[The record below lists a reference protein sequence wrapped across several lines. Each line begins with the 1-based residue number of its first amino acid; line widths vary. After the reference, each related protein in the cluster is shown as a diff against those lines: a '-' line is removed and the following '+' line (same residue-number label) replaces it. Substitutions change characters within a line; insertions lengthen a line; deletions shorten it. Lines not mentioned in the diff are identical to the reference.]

1 MMLITRFSDHSLR
14 MQIALVFGTLVVTL
28 SVLLSLGFGELLKHR
43 IQRDAGSSLQVVA
56 ENAGKLL
63 ALGLMQ
69 RSLEAEVM
77 ASAEV
82 VWSKGLDSAEAQHML
97 ARSQAMQPTNL
108 WIGVADAQGVVRN
121 ATRGLLVGQSVAQ
134 RPWFQHGLEGV
145 HVGDVHPAK
154 LLESLLPPTATGEPH
169 RFVDFAAPI
178 RIGPTTVGVLGI
190 HGSWQWTREVLES
203 LTPASSDESALE
215 LFIFDREGQLIFAP
229 GGQTEVMRSAGQ
241 RLPEDISVNNNR
253 DGDRTQTTVVQ
264 WRDGKR
270 YLTAATQLQP
280 RNAASDLGW
289 RIVARQPVELAFAE
303 ADNTVQLAL
312 VIGLT
317 AALLASA
324 LAWLAARRLSVDLY
338 ALADAASAV
347 EAGLPG
353 SDIPT
358 MQSSREVQQLSQSLG
373 RMTHRLLAAREA
385 MEEKVRLRTLELEAA
400 NRALDLQ
407 ARTDALTGLL
417 NRRGFETQ
425 MAFAVALARRSSR
438 PLSLITVDV
447 DHFKRV
453 NDTYGHEA
461 GDEVLRRLART
472 LESRLRGSDVVAR
485 LGEKSSWRCCPTP
498 TWTAPSPLRRPLS
511 PPWQSNR
518 TRSWAPSPSA
528 QVSQPCAAQ
537 TTTAPPCC
545 VGAMQRSTRPRA
557 RDATGSAWR
566 REGCPSPQWRRP
578 PVLRAVAPGFR
589 LAARVPQ
596 NTAAVGLTALADQRP
611 ERQPPT
617 PIAPGHRAGGPAS
630 STCSRSGREL
640 PCAAQRH

>member
-1 MMLITRFSDHSLR
+1 MMFITRFSDHSLR
-14 MQIALVFGTLVVTL
+14 MQIALVFGTLVVGL

-43 IQRDAGSSLQVVA
+43 IQRDAGNSLQVVA

-97 ARSQAMQPTNL
+97 ARSQAMQPTNV

-121 ATRGLLVGQSVAQ
+121 ATNGLLVGQSVAQ
-134 RPWFQHGLEGV
+134 RPWFQHGLQGV
-145 HVGDVHPAK
+145 HVGDVHAAQ

-178 RIGPTTVGVLGI
+178 RIGPTTVGVFAI

-215 LFIFDREGQLIFAP
+215 LFIFDRQGTLIFAP
-229 GGQTEVMRSAGQ
+229 GGRTEVMRAAGQ
-241 RLPEDISVNNNR
+241 RLPEGIQINNNR
-253 DGDRTQTTVVQ
+253 DGGGSTQTTVARWQ
-264 WRDGKR
+264 DGKR

-303 ADNTVQLAL
+303 ADDSVQLAL
-312 VIGLT
+312 AIGLV
-317 AALLASA
+317 AALFASA

-338 ALADAASAV
+338 ALADAASGV
-347 EAGLPG
+347 EAGRPG
-353 SDIPT
+353 SDIPA

-373 RMTHRLLAAREA
+373 RMTHHLVAAREA

-485 LGEKSSWRCCPTP
+485 LGGEEFVALLPDTDLNGAQSIAHALV
-498 TWTAPSPLRRPLS
+498 TAMAEQQDPVVGTITVSAGVATMRGADDNGAAMLRRGDAALYEAKG
-511 PPWQSNR
+511 QGRNR
-518 TRSWAPSPSA
+518 
-528 QVSQPCAAQ
+528 V
-537 TTTAPPCC
+537 C
-545 VGAMQRSTRPRA
+545 VEA
-557 RDATGSAWR
+557 
-566 REGCPSPQWRRP
+566 
-578 PVLRAVAPGFR
+578 
-589 LAARVPQ
+589 
-596 NTAAVGLTALADQRP
+596 
-611 ERQPPT
+611 
-617 PIAPGHRAGGPAS
+617 
-630 STCSRSGREL
+630 
-640 PCAAQRH
+640 

>member
-1 MMLITRFSDHSLR
+1 MMFITRFSDHSLR
-14 MQIALVFGTLVVTL
+14 MQIALVFGTLVVGL

-43 IQRDAGSSLQVVA
+43 IQRDAGNSLQVVA

-97 ARSQAMQPTNL
+97 ARSQAMQPTNV

-121 ATRGLLVGQSVAQ
+121 ATNGLLVGQSVAQ
-134 RPWFQHGLEGV
+134 RPWFQHGLQGV
-145 HVGDVHPAK
+145 HVGDVHAAQ

-178 RIGPTTVGVLGI
+178 RIGPTTVGVFAI

-215 LFIFDREGQLIFAP
+215 LFIFDRQGTLIFAP
-229 GGQTEVMRSAGQ
+229 GGRTEVMRAAGQ
-241 RLPEDISVNNNR
+241 RLPEGIQINNNR
-253 DGDRTQTTVVQ
+253 GGNTQTTVARWQ
-264 WRDGKR
+264 DGKR

-303 ADNTVQLAL
+303 ADDTVQLAL
-312 VIGLT
+312 AIGLV
-317 AALLASA
+317 AALFASA

-338 ALADAASAV
+338 ALADAASGV
-347 EAGLPG
+347 EAGRPG
-353 SDIPT
+353 SDIPA

-373 RMTHRLLAAREA
+373 RMTHHLLAAREA

-485 LGEKSSWRCCPTP
+485 LGGEEFVALLPDTDLNGAQSIAQALV
-498 TWTAPSPLRRPLS
+498 TAMAEQQDPVVGTITVSAGVATMRGAEDNGAAMLRRGDAALYEAKG
-511 PPWQSNR
+511 QGRNR
-518 TRSWAPSPSA
+518 
-528 QVSQPCAAQ
+528 V
-537 TTTAPPCC
+537 C
-545 VGAMQRSTRPRA
+545 VEA
-557 RDATGSAWR
+557 
-566 REGCPSPQWRRP
+566 
-578 PVLRAVAPGFR
+578 
-589 LAARVPQ
+589 
-596 NTAAVGLTALADQRP
+596 
-611 ERQPPT
+611 
-617 PIAPGHRAGGPAS
+617 
-630 STCSRSGREL
+630 
-640 PCAAQRH
+640 

>member
-1 MMLITRFSDHSLR
+1 MMFITRFSDHSLR
-14 MQIALVFGTLVVTL
+14 MQIALVFGTLVVGL

-43 IQRDAGSSLQVVA
+43 IQRDAGNSLQVVA

-97 ARSQAMQPTNL
+97 ARSQAMQPTNV

-121 ATRGLLVGQSVAQ
+121 ATNGLLVGQSVAQ
-134 RPWFQHGLEGV
+134 RPWFQHGLQGV
-145 HVGDVHPAK
+145 HVGDVHAAQ

-178 RIGPTTVGVLGI
+178 RIGPTTVGVFAI

-215 LFIFDREGQLIFAP
+215 LFIFDRQGTLIFAP
-229 GGQTEVMRSAGQ
+229 GGRTEVMRAAGQ
-241 RLPEDISVNNNR
+241 RLPEGIQINNNR
-253 DGDRTQTTVVQ
+253 DGGGSTQTTVARWQ
-264 WRDGKR
+264 DGKR

-303 ADNTVQLAL
+303 ADDTVQLAL
-312 VIGLT
+312 AIGLV
-317 AALLASA
+317 AALFASA
-324 LAWLAARRLSVDLY
+324 LAWLAARRLSVDLD
-338 ALADAASAV
+338 ALADAASGV
-347 EAGLPG
+347 EAGRPG
-353 SDIPT
+353 SDIPA

-373 RMTHRLLAAREA
+373 SMTHRLLAAREA

-453 NDTYGHEA
+453 NDTHGHEA

-485 LGEKSSWRCCPTP
+485 LGGEEFVALLPDTDLNGAQSIAQALV
-498 TWTAPSPLRRPLS
+498 TAMAEQQDPVVGTITVSAGVATMRGAEDNGAAMLRRGDAALYDAKG
-511 PPWQSNR
+511 QGRNR
-518 TRSWAPSPSA
+518 
-528 QVSQPCAAQ
+528 V
-537 TTTAPPCC
+537 C
-545 VGAMQRSTRPRA
+545 VEA
-557 RDATGSAWR
+557 
-566 REGCPSPQWRRP
+566 
-578 PVLRAVAPGFR
+578 
-589 LAARVPQ
+589 
-596 NTAAVGLTALADQRP
+596 
-611 ERQPPT
+611 
-617 PIAPGHRAGGPAS
+617 
-630 STCSRSGREL
+630 
-640 PCAAQRH
+640 

>member
-1 MMLITRFSDHSLR
+1 MMFITRFSDHSLR
-14 MQIALVFGTLVVTL
+14 MQIALVFGTLVVGL

-43 IQRDAGSSLQVVA
+43 IRRDAGNSLQGVA

-63 ALGLMQ
+63 AQGLMQ

-97 ARSQAMQPTNL
+97 ARSQAMQPTNV

-121 ATRGLLVGQSVAQ
+121 ATGGLLVGQSVAQ
-134 RPWFQHGLEGV
+134 RPWFQQGLDGV
-145 HVGDVHPAK
+145 HVGDVHPAQ

-178 RIGPTTVGVLGI
+178 RIGPTTVGVFAI

-215 LFIFDREGQLIFAP
+215 LFIFDRQGTLIFAP
-229 GGQTEVMRSAGQ
+229 GGRTEVMRAAGQ
-241 RLPEDISVNNNR
+241 RLPEGIQINNNR
-253 DGDRTQTTVVQ
+253 EGGGNTQTAVARWQ
-264 WRDGKR
+264 DGKR

-303 ADNTVQLAL
+303 ADDTVQLAL
-312 VIGLT
+312 AIGLA

-347 EAGLPG
+347 EAGRPG
-353 SDIPT
+353 SDIPA

-373 RMTHRLLAAREA
+373 SMTHRLLAAREA

-485 LGEKSSWRCCPTP
+485 LGGEEFVALLPDTDLTGAQSIAQALV
-498 TWTAPSPLRRPLS
+498 TAMAEQQDPVVGTITVSAGVATMRGAEDNGAAMLRRGDAALYEAKG
-511 PPWQSNR
+511 QGRNR
-518 TRSWAPSPSA
+518 
-528 QVSQPCAAQ
+528 V
-537 TTTAPPCC
+537 C
-545 VGAMQRSTRPRA
+545 VEA
-557 RDATGSAWR
+557 
-566 REGCPSPQWRRP
+566 
-578 PVLRAVAPGFR
+578 
-589 LAARVPQ
+589 
-596 NTAAVGLTALADQRP
+596 
-611 ERQPPT
+611 
-617 PIAPGHRAGGPAS
+617 
-630 STCSRSGREL
+630 
-640 PCAAQRH
+640 

>member
-1 MMLITRFSDHSLR
+1 MMFITRFSDHSLR
-14 MQIALVFGTLVVTL
+14 MQIALVFGTLVVGL

-43 IQRDAGSSLQVVA
+43 IQRDAGNSLQVVA

-97 ARSQAMQPTNL
+97 ARSQAMQPTNV

-121 ATRGLLVGQSVAQ
+121 ATNGLLVGQSVAQ
-134 RPWFQHGLEGV
+134 RPWFQHGLQGV
-145 HVGDVHPAK
+145 HVGDVHAAQ

-178 RIGPTTVGVLGI
+178 RIGPTTVGVFAI

-215 LFIFDREGQLIFAP
+215 LFIFDRQGTLIFAP
-229 GGQTEVMRSAGQ
+229 GGRTEVMRAAGQ
-241 RLPEDISVNNNR
+241 RLPEGIQINNNR
-253 DGDRTQTTVVQ
+253 DGGGSTQTTVARWQ
-264 WRDGKR
+264 DGKR

-303 ADNTVQLAL
+303 ADDTVQLAL
-312 VIGLT
+312 AIGLV
-317 AALLASA
+317 AALFASV

-338 ALADAASAV
+338 AQADAASGV
-347 EAGLPG
+347 EAGRPG
-353 SDIPT
+353 SDIPA

-373 RMTHRLLAAREA
+373 RMTHHLLAAREA

-485 LGEKSSWRCCPTP
+485 LGGEEFVALLPDTDLNGAQSIAQALV
-498 TWTAPSPLRRPLS
+498 TAMAEQQDPVVGTITVSAGVATMRGAEDNGAAMLRRGDAALYEAKG
-511 PPWQSNR
+511 QGRNR
-518 TRSWAPSPSA
+518 
-528 QVSQPCAAQ
+528 V
-537 TTTAPPCC
+537 C
-545 VGAMQRSTRPRA
+545 VEA
-557 RDATGSAWR
+557 
-566 REGCPSPQWRRP
+566 
-578 PVLRAVAPGFR
+578 
-589 LAARVPQ
+589 
-596 NTAAVGLTALADQRP
+596 
-611 ERQPPT
+611 
-617 PIAPGHRAGGPAS
+617 
-630 STCSRSGREL
+630 
-640 PCAAQRH
+640 

>member
-14 MQIALVFGTLVVTL
+14 MQIALVFGALVVGL

-43 IQRDAGSSLQVVA
+43 IQRDAGNSLQVVA

-97 ARSQAMQPTNL
+97 ARSQAMQPTNV

-121 ATRGLLVGQSVAQ
+121 ATNGLLVGQSVAQ
-134 RPWFQHGLEGV
+134 RPWFQHGLQGV
-145 HVGDVHPAK
+145 HVGDVHAAQ

-178 RIGPTTVGVLGI
+178 RIGPTTVGVFAI

-215 LFIFDREGQLIFAP
+215 LFIFDRQGTLIFAP
-229 GGQTEVMRSAGQ
+229 GGRTEVMRAAGQ
-241 RLPEDISVNNNR
+241 RLPEGIQINNNR
-253 DGDRTQTTVVQ
+253 DGGGSTQTTVARWQ
-264 WRDGKR
+264 DGKR

-303 ADNTVQLAL
+303 ADDTVQLAL
-312 VIGLT
+312 AIGLV
-317 AALLASA
+317 AALFASA

-338 ALADAASAV
+338 ALADAASGV
-347 EAGLPG
+347 EAGRPG
-353 SDIPT
+353 SDIPA

-373 RMTHRLLAAREA
+373 RMTHHLLAAREA

-485 LGEKSSWRCCPTP
+485 LGGEEFVALLPDTDLNGAQSIAQALV
-498 TWTAPSPLRRPLS
+498 TAMAEQQDPVVGTITVSAGVATMRGAEDNGAAMLRRGDAALYEAKG
-511 PPWQSNR
+511 QGRNR
-518 TRSWAPSPSA
+518 
-528 QVSQPCAAQ
+528 V
-537 TTTAPPCC
+537 C
-545 VGAMQRSTRPRA
+545 VEA
-557 RDATGSAWR
+557 
-566 REGCPSPQWRRP
+566 
-578 PVLRAVAPGFR
+578 
-589 LAARVPQ
+589 
-596 NTAAVGLTALADQRP
+596 
-611 ERQPPT
+611 
-617 PIAPGHRAGGPAS
+617 
-630 STCSRSGREL
+630 
-640 PCAAQRH
+640 

>member
-14 MQIALVFGTLVVTL
+14 MQIALVFGTLVVGL

-43 IQRDAGSSLQVVA
+43 IQRDAGNSLQVVA

-97 ARSQAMQPTNL
+97 ARSQAMQPTNV
-108 WIGVADAQGVVRN
+108 WIGVADAQGMVRN
-121 ATRGLLVGQSVAQ
+121 ATNGLLVGQSVAQ
-134 RPWFQHGLEGV
+134 RPWFQHGLQGV
-145 HVGDVHPAK
+145 HVGDVHAAQ

-178 RIGPTTVGVLGI
+178 RIGPTTVGVFAI

-215 LFIFDREGQLIFAP
+215 LFIFDRQGTLIFAP
-229 GGQTEVMRSAGQ
+229 GGRTEVMRAAGQ
-241 RLPEDISVNNNR
+241 RLPEGIQINNNR
-253 DGDRTQTTVVQ
+253 DGGGSTQTTVARWQ
-264 WRDGKR
+264 DGKR

-303 ADNTVQLAL
+303 ADDTVQLAL
-312 VIGLT
+312 AIGLV

-338 ALADAASAV
+338 ALADAASGV
-347 EAGLPG
+347 EAGRPG
-353 SDIPT
+353 SDIPA

-373 RMTHRLLAAREA
+373 RMTHHLVAAREA

-485 LGEKSSWRCCPTP
+485 LGGEEFVALLPDTDLNGAQSIAQALV
-498 TWTAPSPLRRPLS
+498 TAMAEQQDPVVGTITVSAGVATMRGAEDTGAAMLRRGDAALYEAKG
-511 PPWQSNR
+511 QGRNR
-518 TRSWAPSPSA
+518 
-528 QVSQPCAAQ
+528 V
-537 TTTAPPCC
+537 C
-545 VGAMQRSTRPRA
+545 VEA
-557 RDATGSAWR
+557 
-566 REGCPSPQWRRP
+566 
-578 PVLRAVAPGFR
+578 
-589 LAARVPQ
+589 
-596 NTAAVGLTALADQRP
+596 
-611 ERQPPT
+611 
-617 PIAPGHRAGGPAS
+617 
-630 STCSRSGREL
+630 
-640 PCAAQRH
+640 

>member
-14 MQIALVFGTLVVTL
+14 MQIALVFGALVVCL

-43 IQRDAGSSLQVVA
+43 IQRDAGNSLQVVA

-97 ARSQAMQPTNL
+97 ARSQAMQPTNV

-121 ATRGLLVGQSVAQ
+121 ATNGLLVGQSVAQ
-134 RPWFQHGLEGV
+134 RPWFQHGLQGV
-145 HVGDVHPAK
+145 HVGDVHAAQ

-178 RIGPTTVGVLGI
+178 RIGPTTVGVFAI

-215 LFIFDREGQLIFAP
+215 LFIFDRQGTLIFAP
-229 GGQTEVMRSAGQ
+229 GGRTEVMRAAGQ
-241 RLPEDISVNNNR
+241 RLPEGIQINNNR
-253 DGDRTQTTVVQ
+253 DGGGSTQTTVARWQ
-264 WRDGKR
+264 DGKR

-303 ADNTVQLAL
+303 ADDTVQLAL
-312 VIGLT
+312 AIGLV
-317 AALLASA
+317 AALFASA

-338 ALADAASAV
+338 ALADAASGV
-347 EAGLPG
+347 EAGRPG
-353 SDIPT
+353 SDIPA

-373 RMTHRLLAAREA
+373 RMTHHLVAAREA

-485 LGEKSSWRCCPTP
+485 LGGEEFVALLPDTDLNGAQSIAQALV
-498 TWTAPSPLRRPLS
+498 TAMAEQQDPVVGTITVSAGVATMRGAEDNGAAMLRRGDAALYEAKG
-511 PPWQSNR
+511 QGRNR
-518 TRSWAPSPSA
+518 
-528 QVSQPCAAQ
+528 V
-537 TTTAPPCC
+537 C
-545 VGAMQRSTRPRA
+545 VEA
-557 RDATGSAWR
+557 
-566 REGCPSPQWRRP
+566 
-578 PVLRAVAPGFR
+578 
-589 LAARVPQ
+589 
-596 NTAAVGLTALADQRP
+596 
-611 ERQPPT
+611 
-617 PIAPGHRAGGPAS
+617 
-630 STCSRSGREL
+630 
-640 PCAAQRH
+640 

>member
-1 MMLITRFSDHSLR
+1 MMFITRFSDHSLR
-14 MQIALVFGTLVVTL
+14 MQIALVFGALVVGL

-43 IQRDAGSSLQVVA
+43 IQRDAGNSLQVVA
-56 ENAGKLL
+56 DNAGKLL

-97 ARSQAMQPTNL
+97 ARSQAMQPTNV

-121 ATRGLLVGQSVAQ
+121 ATNGLLVGQSVAQ
-134 RPWFQHGLEGV
+134 LPWFQHGLQGV
-145 HVGDVHPAK
+145 HVGDVHAAQ
-154 LLESLLPPTATGEPH
+154 LLESLLPPTATGGPH

-178 RIGPTTVGVLGI
+178 RIGPTTVGVFAI

-215 LFIFDREGQLIFAP
+215 LFIFDRQGTLIFAP
-229 GGQTEVMRSAGQ
+229 GGRTEVMRAAGQ
-241 RLPEDISVNNNR
+241 RLPEGIQINNNR
-253 DGDRTQTTVVQ
+253 DGGGSTQTTVARWQ
-264 WRDGKR
+264 DGNR
-270 YLTAATQLQP
+270 YLTADTQLQP

-303 ADNTVQLAL
+303 ADDTVQLAL
-312 VIGLT
+312 AIGLV
-317 AALLASA
+317 AALFASA

-338 ALADAASAV
+338 ALADAASGV
-347 EAGLPG
+347 EAGRPG
-353 SDIPT
+353 SDIPA

-373 RMTHRLLAAREA
+373 RMTHHLVAAREA

-400 NRALDLQ
+400 NRALNLQ

-485 LGEKSSWRCCPTP
+485 LGGEEFVALLPDTDLNGAQSIAQALV
-498 TWTAPSPLRRPLS
+498 TAMAEQQDPVVGTITVSAGVATMRGAEDTGAAMLRRGDAALYEAKG
-511 PPWQSNR
+511 QGRNR
-518 TRSWAPSPSA
+518 
-528 QVSQPCAAQ
+528 V
-537 TTTAPPCC
+537 C
-545 VGAMQRSTRPRA
+545 VEA
-557 RDATGSAWR
+557 
-566 REGCPSPQWRRP
+566 
-578 PVLRAVAPGFR
+578 
-589 LAARVPQ
+589 
-596 NTAAVGLTALADQRP
+596 
-611 ERQPPT
+611 
-617 PIAPGHRAGGPAS
+617 
-630 STCSRSGREL
+630 
-640 PCAAQRH
+640 

>member
-1 MMLITRFSDHSLR
+1 MTFITRFSDHSLR
-14 MQIALVFGTLVVTL
+14 MQIALVFGTLVVGL

-43 IQRDAGSSLQVVA
+43 IQRDAGNSLQVVA

-97 ARSQAMQPTNL
+97 ARSQAMQPTNV

-121 ATRGLLVGQSVAQ
+121 ATNGLLVGQSVAQ
-134 RPWFQHGLEGV
+134 RPWFQHGLQGV
-145 HVGDVHPAK
+145 HVGDVHAAQ

-178 RIGPTTVGVLGI
+178 RIGPTTVGVFAI

-215 LFIFDREGQLIFAP
+215 LFIFDRQGTLIFAP
-229 GGQTEVMRSAGQ
+229 GGRTEVMRAAGQ
-241 RLPEDISVNNNR
+241 RLPEGIQINNNR
-253 DGDRTQTTVVQ
+253 DGGGNTQTAVARWQ
-264 WRDGKR
+264 DGKR

-303 ADNTVQLAL
+303 ADDTVQLAL
-312 VIGLT
+312 AIGLV
-317 AALLASA
+317 AAMFASA

-338 ALADAASAV
+338 ALADAASGV
-347 EAGLPG
+347 EAGRPG
-353 SDIPT
+353 SDIPA

-373 RMTHRLLAAREA
+373 RMTHHLLAAREA
-385 MEEKVRLRTLELEAA
+385 MEEKVKLRTLELEAA

-485 LGEKSSWRCCPTP
+485 LGGEEFVALLPDTDLNGAQSIAHALV
-498 TWTAPSPLRRPLS
+498 TAMAEQQDPVVGTITVSAGVATMRGAEDNGAAMLRRGDAALYEAKG
-511 PPWQSNR
+511 QGRNR
-518 TRSWAPSPSA
+518 
-528 QVSQPCAAQ
+528 V
-537 TTTAPPCC
+537 C
-545 VGAMQRSTRPRA
+545 VEA
-557 RDATGSAWR
+557 
-566 REGCPSPQWRRP
+566 
-578 PVLRAVAPGFR
+578 
-589 LAARVPQ
+589 
-596 NTAAVGLTALADQRP
+596 
-611 ERQPPT
+611 
-617 PIAPGHRAGGPAS
+617 
-630 STCSRSGREL
+630 
-640 PCAAQRH
+640 

>member
-1 MMLITRFSDHSLR
+1 MMFITRFSDHSLR
-14 MQIALVFGTLVVTL
+14 MQIALVFGTLVVGL

-43 IQRDAGSSLQVVA
+43 IQRDAGNSLQVVA

-97 ARSQAMQPTNL
+97 ARSQAMQPTNV

-121 ATRGLLVGQSVAQ
+121 ATNGLLVGQSVAQ
-134 RPWFQHGLEGV
+134 RPWFQHGLQGV
-145 HVGDVHPAK
+145 HVGDVHAAQ
-154 LLESLLPPTATGEPH
+154 LLESLLPPTATGGPH

-178 RIGPTTVGVLGI
+178 RIGPTTVGVFAI

-215 LFIFDREGQLIFAP
+215 LFIFDRQGTLIFAP
-229 GGQTEVMRSAGQ
+229 GGRTEVMRAAGQ
-241 RLPEDISVNNNR
+241 RLPEGIQINNNR
-253 DGDRTQTTVVQ
+253 DGGGSTQTTVARWQ
-264 WRDGKR
+264 DGKR

-303 ADNTVQLAL
+303 ADDTVQLAL
-312 VIGLT
+312 AIGLA

-338 ALADAASAV
+338 ALADAASGV
-347 EAGLPG
+347 EAGRPG
-353 SDIPT
+353 SDIPA

-373 RMTHRLLAAREA
+373 SMTHRLLAAREA

-485 LGEKSSWRCCPTP
+485 LGGEEFAVLLPDTDLNGAQSIAQALV
-498 TWTAPSPLRRPLS
+498 TAMAEQQDPVVGTITVSAGVATMRGAEDNGAAMLRRGDAALYEAKG
-511 PPWQSNR
+511 QGRNR
-518 TRSWAPSPSA
+518 
-528 QVSQPCAAQ
+528 V
-537 TTTAPPCC
+537 C
-545 VGAMQRSTRPRA
+545 VEA
-557 RDATGSAWR
+557 
-566 REGCPSPQWRRP
+566 
-578 PVLRAVAPGFR
+578 
-589 LAARVPQ
+589 
-596 NTAAVGLTALADQRP
+596 
-611 ERQPPT
+611 
-617 PIAPGHRAGGPAS
+617 
-630 STCSRSGREL
+630 
-640 PCAAQRH
+640 

>member
-1 MMLITRFSDHSLR
+1 MMFITRFSDHSLR
-14 MQIALVFGTLVVTL
+14 MQIALVFGTLVVGL

-43 IQRDAGSSLQVVA
+43 IQRDAGNSLQVVA

-97 ARSQAMQPTNL
+97 ARSQAMQPTNV

-121 ATRGLLVGQSVAQ
+121 ATNGLLVGQSVAQ
-134 RPWFQHGLEGV
+134 LPWFQHGLQGV
-145 HVGDVHPAK
+145 HVGDVHAAQ
-154 LLESLLPPTATGEPH
+154 LLESLLPPTATGGPH

-178 RIGPTTVGVLGI
+178 RIGPTTVGVFAI

-215 LFIFDREGQLIFAP
+215 LFIFDRQGTLIFAP
-229 GGQTEVMRSAGQ
+229 GGRTEVMRAAGQ
-241 RLPEDISVNNNR
+241 RLPEGIQINNNR
-253 DGDRTQTTVVQ
+253 DGGGSTQTTVARWQ
-264 WRDGKR
+264 DGKR

-303 ADNTVQLAL
+303 ADDTVQLAL
-312 VIGLT
+312 AIGLA

-338 ALADAASAV
+338 ALADAASGV
-347 EAGLPG
+347 EADRPG
-353 SDIPT
+353 SDIPA
-358 MQSSREVQQLSQSLG
+358 MQSSREVQQLSQALG
-373 RMTHRLLAAREA
+373 RMTHHLLAAREA

-453 NDTYGHEA
+453 NDTHGHEA

-485 LGEKSSWRCCPTP
+485 LGGEEFVALLPDTDLNGAQSIAQALV
-498 TWTAPSPLRRPLS
+498 TAMAEQQDPVVGTITVSAGVATMRGAEDNGAAMLRRGDAALYEAKG
-511 PPWQSNR
+511 QGRNR
-518 TRSWAPSPSA
+518 
-528 QVSQPCAAQ
+528 V
-537 TTTAPPCC
+537 C
-545 VGAMQRSTRPRA
+545 VEA
-557 RDATGSAWR
+557 
-566 REGCPSPQWRRP
+566 
-578 PVLRAVAPGFR
+578 
-589 LAARVPQ
+589 
-596 NTAAVGLTALADQRP
+596 
-611 ERQPPT
+611 
-617 PIAPGHRAGGPAS
+617 
-630 STCSRSGREL
+630 
-640 PCAAQRH
+640 

>member
-1 MMLITRFSDHSLR
+1 MMFITRFSDHSLR
-14 MQIALVFGTLVVTL
+14 MQIALVFGTLVVGL

-43 IQRDAGSSLQVVA
+43 IQRDAGNSLQVVA

-97 ARSQAMQPTNL
+97 ARSQAMQPTNV

-121 ATRGLLVGQSVAQ
+121 ATNGLLVGQSVAQ
-134 RPWFQHGLEGV
+134 RPWFQHGLQGV
-145 HVGDVHPAK
+145 HVGDVHAAQ

-178 RIGPTTVGVLGI
+178 RIGPTTVGVFAI

-215 LFIFDREGQLIFAP
+215 LFIFDRQGTLIFAP
-229 GGQTEVMRSAGQ
+229 GGRTEVMRAAGQ
-241 RLPEDISVNNNR
+241 RLPEGIHINNNR
-253 DGDRTQTTVVQ
+253 DGGGSTQTTVARWQ
-264 WRDGKR
+264 DGKR

-303 ADNTVQLAL
+303 ADDTVQLAL
-312 VIGLT
+312 AIGLV
-317 AALLASA
+317 AALFASA
-324 LAWLAARRLSVDLY
+324 LAWLAARRLSVDLS
-338 ALADAASAV
+338 ALADAASGV
-347 EAGLPG
+347 EAGRPG
-353 SDIPT
+353 SDIPA

-373 RMTHRLLAAREA
+373 RMTHHLVAAREA

-485 LGEKSSWRCCPTP
+485 LGGEEFVALLPDTDLNGAQSIAQALVAAMAEQQDPVVGTITVSAGVATMRG
-498 TWTAPSPLRRPLS
+498 ADDNGAAMLRRGDAALYEAKG
-511 PPWQSNR
+511 QGRNR
-518 TRSWAPSPSA
+518 
-528 QVSQPCAAQ
+528 V
-537 TTTAPPCC
+537 C
-545 VGAMQRSTRPRA
+545 VEA
-557 RDATGSAWR
+557 
-566 REGCPSPQWRRP
+566 
-578 PVLRAVAPGFR
+578 
-589 LAARVPQ
+589 
-596 NTAAVGLTALADQRP
+596 
-611 ERQPPT
+611 
-617 PIAPGHRAGGPAS
+617 
-630 STCSRSGREL
+630 
-640 PCAAQRH
+640 

>member
-14 MQIALVFGTLVVTL
+14 MQIALVFGTLVVGL

-43 IQRDAGSSLQVVA
+43 IQRDAGNSLQVVA

-97 ARSQAMQPTNL
+97 ARSQAMQPTNV

-121 ATRGLLVGQSVAQ
+121 ATNGLLVGQSVAQ
-134 RPWFQHGLEGV
+134 RPWFQHGLQGV
-145 HVGDVHPAK
+145 HVGDVHAAQ

-178 RIGPTTVGVLGI
+178 RIGPTTVGVFAI

-215 LFIFDREGQLIFAP
+215 LFIFDRQGTLIFDP
-229 GGQTEVMRSAGQ
+229 GGRTEVMRAAGQ
-241 RLPEDISVNNNR
+241 RMPDGIQINNNR
-253 DGDRTQTTVVQ
+253 DGGGSTQTTVARWQ
-264 WRDGKR
+264 DGKR

-303 ADNTVQLAL
+303 ADDTVQLAL
-312 VIGLT
+312 AIGLV
-317 AALLASA
+317 AALFASA

-338 ALADAASAV
+338 ALADAASGV
-347 EAGLPG
+347 EAGRPG
-353 SDIPT
+353 SDIPA

-373 RMTHRLLAAREA
+373 RMTHHLVAAREA

-485 LGEKSSWRCCPTP
+485 LGGEEFVALLPDTDLNGAQSIAQALVAAMAEQQDPVVGTITVSAGVATMRG
-498 TWTAPSPLRRPLS
+498 AEDNGAAMLRRGDAALYEAKG
-511 PPWQSNR
+511 QGRNR
-518 TRSWAPSPSA
+518 
-528 QVSQPCAAQ
+528 V
-537 TTTAPPCC
+537 C
-545 VGAMQRSTRPRA
+545 VEA
-557 RDATGSAWR
+557 
-566 REGCPSPQWRRP
+566 
-578 PVLRAVAPGFR
+578 
-589 LAARVPQ
+589 
-596 NTAAVGLTALADQRP
+596 
-611 ERQPPT
+611 
-617 PIAPGHRAGGPAS
+617 
-630 STCSRSGREL
+630 
-640 PCAAQRH
+640 

>member
-1 MMLITRFSDHSLR
+1 MMFITRFSDHSLR
-14 MQIALVFGTLVVTL
+14 MQIALVFGTLVVGL

-43 IQRDAGSSLQVVA
+43 IQRDAGNSLQVVA

-97 ARSQAMQPTNL
+97 ARSQAMQPTNV

-121 ATRGLLVGQSVAQ
+121 ATNGLLVGQSVAQ
-134 RPWFQHGLEGV
+134 RPWFQHGLQGV
-145 HVGDVHPAK
+145 HVGDVHAAQ

-178 RIGPTTVGVLGI
+178 RIGPTTVGVFAI

-215 LFIFDREGQLIFAP
+215 LFIFDRQGTLIFAP
-229 GGQTEVMRSAGQ
+229 GGRTEVMRAAGQ
-241 RLPEDISVNNNR
+241 RLPEGIQINNNR
-253 DGDRTQTTVVQ
+253 GGGGNTQTTVARWQ
-264 WRDGKR
+264 DGKR

-303 ADNTVQLAL
+303 ADDTVQLAL
-312 VIGLT
+312 AIGLV
-317 AALLASA
+317 AALFASA

-338 ALADAASAV
+338 ALADAASGV
-347 EAGLPG
+347 EAGRAG
-353 SDIPT
+353 SDIPA

-373 RMTHRLLAAREA
+373 RMTHHLVAAREA

-485 LGEKSSWRCCPTP
+485 LGGEEFVALLPDTDLNGAQSIAQALV
-498 TWTAPSPLRRPLS
+498 TAMAEQQDPVVGTITVSAGVATMRGAEDTGAAMLRRGDAALYDAKG
-511 PPWQSNR
+511 QGRNR
-518 TRSWAPSPSA
+518 
-528 QVSQPCAAQ
+528 V
-537 TTTAPPCC
+537 C
-545 VGAMQRSTRPRA
+545 VEA
-557 RDATGSAWR
+557 
-566 REGCPSPQWRRP
+566 
-578 PVLRAVAPGFR
+578 
-589 LAARVPQ
+589 
-596 NTAAVGLTALADQRP
+596 
-611 ERQPPT
+611 
-617 PIAPGHRAGGPAS
+617 
-630 STCSRSGREL
+630 
-640 PCAAQRH
+640 